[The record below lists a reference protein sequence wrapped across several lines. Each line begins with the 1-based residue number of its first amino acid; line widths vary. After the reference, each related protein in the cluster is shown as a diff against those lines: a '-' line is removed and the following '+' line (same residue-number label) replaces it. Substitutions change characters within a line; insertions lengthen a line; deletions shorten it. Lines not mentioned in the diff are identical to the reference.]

1 MKIFG
6 LNILTDKQLE
16 KVIANNNFEDV
27 LKYFKVKKLYKIYC
41 ESIQLPKCDKCDEN
55 RELTFTLP
63 DGKSFKTSC
72 SCKKHKIIYHY
83 GEVNP
88 KDYYWALERC
98 DKNLYLLHYEG
109 FDGYMF
115 YNMNQIDNIKNPM
128 YPGLFTSEAKVK
140 KAVKMLN
147 DKNEIF

>member
-6 LNILTDKQLE
+6 LNILTDRQLE
-16 KVIANNNFEDV
+16 RVIANNNFEDV

-41 ESIQLPKCDKCDEN
+41 DSIQLPKCDKCDKN

-88 KDYYWALERC
+88 KDYYWALKRC
-98 DKNLYLLHYEG
+98 DKSLYLLHYEG
-109 FDGYMF
+109 WDGYMF
-115 YNMNQIDNIKNPM
+115 YNMKSVESIMVCWIN
-128 YPGLFTSEAKVK
+128 
-140 KAVKMLN
+140 
-147 DKNEIF
+147 